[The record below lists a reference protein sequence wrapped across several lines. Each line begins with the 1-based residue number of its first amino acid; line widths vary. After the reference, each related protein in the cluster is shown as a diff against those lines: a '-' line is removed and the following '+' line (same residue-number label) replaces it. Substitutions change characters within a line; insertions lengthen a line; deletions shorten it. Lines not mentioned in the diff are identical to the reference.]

1 MIGLKSTKR
10 KHRAKLP
17 LRGKN
22 SRSAHGKLLPNSYKF
37 VQRYEER
44 HGAGWDDVE
53 GRLERAVLWVSG
65 IPVKR
70 FLDSLKTL
78 GILRLVGI
86 AGVGLAVLAIIAAVA
101 LRGAS
106 QPMALLYNDLELH
119 DSAQVAAALDKSH
132 VAYELRANGSQILVP
147 SDQVD
152 RLRLAMANEGL
163 PTGGSVGYEVFD
175 RSDSLTS
182 NQFQQQM
189 NQLRALEG
197 ELGRTIR
204 TIRGVR
210 NARVHLVLA
219 KREPFAREQ
228 QEAKAS
234 IVVAMTGAQRMS
246 EAEVQAIVNLVST
259 AVPGL
264 KVQNVSVVDNRGELL
279 ARAGR
284 PGTDGGPGS
293 NDDTR
298 RTMEQRLNLAVEEML
313 GRTLGP
319 EHVRAEAT
327 VEMDFDRVNETQEHF
342 DPDKQVVRHT
352 QTVTDSNKNTEP
364 QAGVSVQNNLPNPDA
379 QSSGASGTSGNHQ
392 EENTTFEIDKTIRTL
407 IHDAPSIKKVSM
419 AVLVD
424 GITAPAADGKP
435 VWRELS
441 QVELDRVAALVKSAV
456 GFDAKRGDHVEV
468 VNMHFSPPV
477 DLGDPVATGAW
488 LQFGKADMIWLIT
501 IGIIALVALFSLG
514 FVIRPLA
521 LKLATGLLAQPS
533 APVEVLTG
541 SGNGGATA
549 LLTDSNATQANFL
562 LAGSPPADTADR
574 DTMLNVANIQGEI
587 RASSLRN
594 LSKQVETQPDA
605 SIMVM
610 RGWLGGKVN

>member
-1 MIGLKSTKR
+1 
-10 KHRAKLP
+10 LP

-22 SRSAHGKLLPNSYKF
+22 SRLAHGKLLPISYKF
-37 VQRYEER
+37 VQGYEECD
-44 HGAGWDDVE
+44 GAGWDDIE
-53 GRLERAVLWVSG
+53 GRLGRAILWVSESA
-65 IPVKR
+65 VKR

-78 GILRLVGI
+78 GVLRLVGI
-86 AGVGLAVLAIIAAVA
+86 AGVGFAVLAIITVVA
-101 LRGAS
+101 LRGTS
-106 QPMALLYNDLELH
+106 QPMALLYSDLELH
-119 DSAQVAAALDKSH
+119 DSAQVVAALDKSH
-132 VAYELRANGSQILVP
+132 VPYELRANGSQILVP

-152 RLRLAMANEGL
+152 RLRLAMANDGL

-234 IVVAMTGAQRMS
+234 IVIAMVGAQRMS
-246 EAEVQAIVNLVST
+246 AAEVQAIVNLVST

-284 PGTDGGPGS
+284 PGVDGGPGS

-298 RTMEQRLNLAVEEML
+298 RTMEQRLDLAVEEML
-313 GRTLGP
+313 GRTFGP

-342 DPDKQVVRHT
+342 DPDRQVVRHT
-352 QTVTDSNKNTEP
+352 QTVTDSNKSTEP

-424 GITAPAADGKP
+424 GITAPVADGKP
-435 VWRELS
+435 VWRELN

-468 VNMHFSPPV
+468 VNMRFSPPL
-477 DLGDPVATGAW
+477 DLGDPVAIGAW

-501 IGIIALVALFSLG
+501 IGVIALVALFSLG
-514 FVIRPLA
+514 FVVRPLA
-521 LKLATGLLAQPS
+521 LKLATGLLAQS
-533 APVEVLTG
+533 PVTAQALTG
-541 SGNGGATA
+541 PGNGGATV
-549 LLTDSNATQANFL
+549 LLTDSNATQANLL
-562 LAGSPPADTADR
+562 LAGSPPVDTADK

-587 RASSLRN
+587 RASSLRA

-610 RGWLGGKVN
+610 RGWLGGRVS